1 MIVLRVTKRTG
12 EGRGVLWES
21 EQDGGGAWG
30 GTKVCLGAAKGR
42 DVTWGAGAGEL
53 GSDRLLQTQRERGS
67 PEEET
72 RASLPGLGTGT
83 IGAVGGEH

>member
-1 MIVLRVTKRTG
+1 M
-12 EGRGVLWES
+12 
-21 EQDGGGAWG
+21 
-30 GTKVCLGAAKGR
+30 CLGAAKGR

-83 IGAVGGEH
+83 IGAVGGEHSLTAVQQALSEQDVILSFQKRGCR